1 MEWKGAGEH
10 EDYGHDLDKSVER
23 WRQSMSGLLG
33 INAPPRPYAPS
44 LIVVDMQRYFLEKGA
59 PAYLPAS
66 RHVLGRVQRVIDA
79 FSKARRPIFATR
91 YKSSR
96 DDVDPTVEWWGV
108 RLDPTSELTAID
120 PRVRLPKDT
129 VILDKHLY
137 GAFESTDIGARLK
150 ELGADSVFVC
160 GVMTDLCC
168 ETTAREAFQRGFRVH
183 VIADGTA
190 TINERLQVSA
200 LATLAHGFAFIVT
213 ADETVGMVSAAD
225 G

>member
-10 EDYGHDLDKSVER
+10 EDYCSDMDKCVER
-23 WRQSMSGLLG
+23 WRQSLSGLLG
-33 INAPPRPYAPS
+33 VNAPPRPYAPA
-44 LIVVDMQRYFLEKGA
+44 LLVIDMQRYFLERDA

-66 RHVLGRVQRVIDA
+66 KHILGRVQRVIDA

-91 YKSSR
+91 YRTSG
-96 DDVDPTVEWWGV
+96 DGANPTVEWWGEG
-108 RLDPTSELTAID
+108 LDASSEWTAID
-120 PRVRLPKDT
+120 PRLRLPKDAA
-129 VILDKHLY
+129 ILDKHLY
-137 GAFESTDIGARLK
+137 GTFEATDLGARLK
-150 ELGADSVFVC
+150 KLSADSVFVC

-190 TINERLQVSA
+190 TLNERLHVAA

-213 ADETVGMVSAAD
+213 SEETIGMVSVPD